1 LVPYWTRFSY
11 WNRRIPVLL
20 ARIARNGLKVSM
32 SVEIATLRAG
42 AASAAFA
49 DGRSPSSPGAASPTV
64 RAASATTRRH
74 GGCRKPLRYAYM
86 PMSAFL
92 TTMA

>member
-1 LVPYWTRFSY
+1 
-11 WNRRIPVLL
+11 
-20 ARIARNGLKVSM
+20 M

-49 DGRSPSSPGAASPTV
+49 DGAVTAAAGAASPTV